1 MEVILA
7 IDIGTSSVKVA
18 IINFKGQLVKNFQT
32 NYPTHCLKPNILEQN
47 PEDWWDAVKS
57 GIYQILKEKQNT
69 KIPKYSIIGIAC
81 CGHSPTLVCVDK
93 QGEILRPA
101 IIWQDSRAFK
111 EVKYIKEKLKEEF
124 YTSIMTSPL
133 TPNSRISKLLW
144 LKNKEP
150 DIMKK
155 VYALLEP
162 KDYINFRLTGEYKT
176 SFLSGRDF
184 VDVKTGK
191 VHSKFLNM
199 LEIPESII
207 PKAIPSYSIIGTTTK
222 SLEEEMGLP
231 KGIPVIAGEMDSIT
245 SIIGTGIT
253 KKNMCY
259 NISGTSEIIGISID
273 QQVTLSRTK
282 KQPYF
287 SYPFYNNLQIIF
299 EATQASGKSINWFIK
314 NIIESD
320 KSPNKL
326 MLTNE
331 KNNFP
336 KMNPLI
342 FLPYIEGER
351 SPIWDSRARG
361 IFFGLNSQHS
371 KFDLY
376 RAILEGIGFSILQ
389 NFEIL
394 RSISNK
400 DDIPD
405 YLRVSGG
412 GAENN
417 HLNQI
422 KADILGKKVVTT
434 KFCESGLLGGA
445 ILAMIGLG
453 IYSFDDAVKKMVHT
467 NKIFQPNMEKH
478 YHYYAHLFPIYKNL
492 YRHNKELFK
501 DLRKIYQEAN
511 NESGCFIREKEYK
524 N

>member
-32 NYPTHCLKPNILEQN
+32 NYPTNCLKPNILEQN

-69 KIPKYSIIGIAC
+69 KISKHSIIGIAC
-81 CGHSPTLVCVDK
+81 CGHSPTLVCVDR
-93 QGEILRPA
+93 QGKILRPA

-111 EVKYIKEKLKEEF
+111 EVKYIKERLKEEF
-124 YTSIMTSPL
+124 YASIMISPL
-133 TPNSRISKLLW
+133 TPSSRIAKLLW
-144 LKNKEP
+144 LKNNEP
-150 DIMKK
+150 NTMKK
-155 VYALLEP
+155 VYAILEP
-162 KDYINFRLTGEYKT
+162 KDYINYKLTGEYKT

-184 VDVKTGK
+184 VDIRTGK

-222 SLEEEMGLP
+222 SLEDEIGLP

-245 SIIGTGIT
+245 SIVGTGIT

-273 QQVTLSRTK
+273 QQVKLSETK
-282 KQPYF
+282 KLFYF
-287 SYPFYNNLQIIF
+287 TYPFYNNLQIIF
-299 EATQASGKSINWFIK
+299 EATQSSGKSIDWYIK
-314 NIIESD
+314 NIIGGD
-320 KSPNKL
+320 KNQNRMIP
-326 MLTNE
+326 
-331 KNNFP
+331 KNNKNAFT
-336 KMNPLI
+336 KIKPLV
-342 FLPYIEGER
+342 FLPYVEGER

-394 RSISNK
+394 RIISNK
-400 DDIPD
+400 DNIPD

-412 GAENN
+412 GAGNN

-422 KADILGKKVVTT
+422 KADILGKEVIKLMVY
-434 KFCESGLLGGA
+434 ESGLLGAA
-445 ILAMIGLG
+445 ILAMMGLK
-453 IYSFDDAVKKMVHT
+453 IYSFNEAVKKMVHIDR
-467 NKIFQPNMEKH
+467 IFQPNMKKH
-478 YHYYAHLFPIYKNL
+478 HHYYSRLFLIYKKL
-492 YRHNKELFK
+492 YQNNIELFK
-501 DLRKIYQEAN
+501 ELGGI
-511 NESGCFIREKEYK
+511 
-524 N
+524 

>member
-1 MEVILA
+1 MEVILT

-18 IINFKGQLVKNFQT
+18 AINSKGEFIKTSQT
-32 NYPTHCLKPNILEQN
+32 NYPTHYLKPNNLEQD
-47 PEDWWDAVKS
+47 PEDWWDVVKS

-69 KIPKYSIIGIAC
+69 KISKYSIIGIAC

-101 IIWQDSRAFK
+101 IIWQDSRAVK
-111 EVKYIKEKLKEEF
+111 EVEYIKNRLNNKF
-124 YTSIMTSPL
+124 YRSIMTSPL
-133 TPNSRISKLLW
+133 TPNSRIAKLLW

-162 KDYINFRLTGEYKT
+162 KDYINFRLTREYNT
-176 SFLSGRDF
+176 SLLSGRDLIEI
-184 VDVKTGK
+184 KTGK
-191 VHSKFLNM
+191 VHSEFLN
-199 LEIPESII
+199 LLKIPESVI
-207 PKAIPSYSIIGTTTK
+207 PKAVPSHSIIGTTTK
-222 SLEEEMGLP
+222 SLEEEIGLP

-273 QQVTLSRTK
+273 QQVNLSRTN

-314 NIIESD
+314 NIMGSD

-331 KNNFP
+331 KNDFP

-351 SPIWDSRARG
+351 SPIWDPSARG
-361 IFFGLNSQHS
+361 IFFGLNSQHTR
-371 KFDLY
+371 FDLY

-394 RSISNK
+394 RGISNK
-400 DDIPD
+400 YHIPD
-405 YLRVSGG
+405 SLRISGG

-417 HLNQI
+417 YSNQI
-422 KADILGKKVVTT
+422 KADILGKKVITT
-434 KFCESGLLGGA
+434 KVCESGLLGGA

-453 IYSFDDAVKKMVHT
+453 IYNFNDAIKNMVH
-467 NKIFQPNMEKH
+467 NGKIFYPNKEK
-478 YHYYAHLFPIYKNL
+478 YYKYYTHLYIIYKNL
-492 YRHNKELFK
+492 YQSNQKLFK
-501 DLRKIYQEAN
+501 ELRKI
-511 NESGCFIREKEYK
+511 
-524 N
+524 

>member
-1 MEVILA
+1 MEVILT

-18 IINFKGQLVKNFQT
+18 AINSKGELVKTFQT
-32 NYPTHCLKPNILEQN
+32 SYLTHYLKPNSLEQN
-47 PEDWWDAVKS
+47 PEDWWSAVKS
-57 GIYQILKEKQNT
+57 GIYQIIKEKQN
-69 KIPKYSIIGIAC
+69 IEISKYSIIGIAC

-101 IIWQDSRAFK
+101 IIWQDSRALK
-111 EVKYIKEKLKEEF
+111 EVKYIKERLKEEF

-133 TPNSRISKLLW
+133 TPSSRIAKLIW
-144 LKNKEP
+144 LKNNEP
-150 DIMKK
+150 NTMKK
-155 VYALLEP
+155 VYAILEP
-162 KDYINFRLTGEYKT
+162 KDYINYKLTGEYKT

-222 SLEEEMGLP
+222 SLEEEIGLP
-231 KGIPVIAGEMDSIT
+231 KEIPVIAGEMDSIT

-273 QQVTLSRTK
+273 QQVNLSKTK
-282 KQPYF
+282 KVPYF

-299 EATQASGKSINWFIK
+299 EVTQASGKSIDWYIK
-314 NIIESD
+314 NIIGSD
-320 KSPNKL
+320 KGASKIMFANK
-326 MLTNE
+326 
-331 KNNFP
+331 KNDFP
-336 KMNPLI
+336 KINPLI

-351 SPIWDSRARG
+351 SPIWDPSSRG

-371 KFDLY
+371 RFDLY
-376 RAILEGIGFSILQ
+376 RAILEGIGFSVLQ

-394 RSISNK
+394 RGISNK
-400 DDIPD
+400 DHIPD
-405 YLRVSGG
+405 SLRVSGG

-417 HLNQI
+417 YLNQI
-422 KADILGKKVVTT
+422 KADILEKKVVTT

-453 IYSFDDAVKKMVHT
+453 IYSFDDAVKKMVHIDR
-467 NKIFQPNMEKH
+467 IFQPNMEKH
-478 YHYYAHLFPIYKNL
+478 HHYYSRLFPIYKKL
-492 YRHNKELFK
+492 YQNNIELFK
-501 DLRKIYQEAN
+501 ELGEI
-511 NESGCFIREKEYK
+511 
-524 N
+524 

>member
-1 MEVILA
+1 MEVILT

-18 IINFKGQLVKNFQT
+18 TINSKGELVKTFQT
-32 NYPTHCLKPNILEQN
+32 SYPTHYLKPNNKEQD

-57 GIYQILKEKQNT
+57 GIYQILKEKQNK
-69 KIPKYSIIGIAC
+69 KISKYSIIGISC

-101 IIWQDSRAFK
+101 IIWQDSRAIK
-111 EVKYIKEKLKEEF
+111 EVKYIKDRLNDEF
-124 YTSIMTSPL
+124 YKPIMTSPL
-133 TPNSRISKLLW
+133 TPSSRIAKLLW
-144 LKNKEP
+144 LKNNEP
-150 DIMKK
+150 NTMKK

-162 KDYINFRLTGEYKT
+162 KDYINFKLTGEYKT
-176 SFLSGRDF
+176 SLLSGRDF

-191 VHSKFLNM
+191 IHSEFFHL

-207 PKAIPSYSIIGTTTK
+207 PKAAPSHSIIGTTTK
-222 SLEEEMGLP
+222 SLEEEIGLP
-231 KGIPVIAGEMDSIT
+231 KGIPLIAGEMDSIT
-245 SIIGTGIT
+245 SIIGTGIA

-273 QQVTLSRTK
+273 QQLNLSRTK

-314 NIIESD
+314 NIIGSD
-320 KSPNKL
+320 KIPNKL
-326 MLTNE
+326 MITNK
-331 KNNFP
+331 KNDFP

-351 SPIWDSRARG
+351 SPIWDTSARG
-361 IFFGLNSQHS
+361 IFFGLNSQHTR
-371 KFDLY
+371 FDLY

-394 RSISNK
+394 RGISNK
-400 DDIPD
+400 YHISDS
-405 YLRVSGG
+405 LRISGG
-412 GAENN
+412 GAENDY
-417 HLNQI
+417 LNQI
-422 KADILGKKVVTT
+422 KSDILGKKVITT
-434 KFCESGLLGGA
+434 KVFESGLLGGA
-445 ILAMIGLG
+445 ILVMIGLR

-478 YHYYAHLFPIYKNL
+478 HKYYTHLYTIYKNL
-492 YRHNKELFK
+492 YQSNQKLFK
-501 DLRKIYQEAN
+501 ELRKI
-511 NESGCFIREKEYK
+511 
-524 N
+524 

>member
-1 MEVILA
+1 MEVILT

-18 IINFKGQLVKNFQT
+18 AINSKGELVKTSQT
-32 NYPTHCLKPNILEQN
+32 SYPTHYLKPNNLEQD
-47 PEDWWDAVKS
+47 PEDWWNGVKS
-57 GIYQILKEKQNT
+57 GIYQILKETQNS
-69 KIPKYSIIGIAC
+69 KISKLSITGIAC
-81 CGHSPTLVCVDK
+81 CGHSPTLVCVDR
-93 QGEILRPA
+93 QGKILRPA

-111 EVKYIKEKLKEEF
+111 EVKYIKERLIEEF

-133 TPNSRISKLLW
+133 TPSSRIAKLIW
-144 LKNKEP
+144 LKNNEP
-150 DIMKK
+150 NTMKK
-155 VYALLEP
+155 VYAILEP
-162 KDYINFRLTGEYKT
+162 KDYINYNLTGEYRT

-184 VDVKTGK
+184 VDVRTGK

-222 SLEEEMGLP
+222 LLEDEIGLP

-245 SIIGTGIT
+245 SIVGTGIT

-273 QQVTLSRTK
+273 QQVNLSRTK

-314 NIIESD
+314 NIIGSD

-326 MLTNE
+326 ILTNE
-331 KNNFP
+331 KNDFP

-371 KFDLY
+371 KFDFY

-400 DDIPD
+400 DSIPD

-445 ILAMIGLG
+445 ILVMMGLK
-453 IYSFDDAVKKMVHT
+453 IYSFNEAVKKMVHIDR
-467 NKIFQPNMEKH
+467 IFQPNMEKH
-478 YHYYAHLFPIYKNL
+478 HHYYSRLFPIYKKL
-492 YRHNKELFK
+492 YQNNIELFK
-501 DLRKIYQEAN
+501 ELGEI
-511 NESGCFIREKEYK
+511 
-524 N
+524 

>member
-18 IINFKGQLVKNFQT
+18 AINLKGKLVKTFQT
-32 NYPTHCLKPNILEQN
+32 SYPTHYLNPNSLEQD
-47 PEDWWDAVKS
+47 PEDWWHAVKS
-57 GIYQILKEKQNT
+57 GIHQILKEKQNI
-69 KIPKYSIIGIAC
+69 KIPKFSIICIAC
-81 CGHSPTLVCVDK
+81 CGHSPTLVCVDR
-93 QGEILRPA
+93 QGKILRPA
-101 IIWQDSRAFK
+101 IIWQDSRAVK
-111 EVKYIKEKLKEEF
+111 EVEYIKDRVNDKL
-124 YTSIMTSPL
+124 YRSIITSPL
-133 TPNSRISKLLW
+133 TPNSRIAKLLW
-144 LKNKEP
+144 LKNNEP

-162 KDYINFRLTGEYKT
+162 KDYINFRLTGEYNT
-176 SFLSGRDF
+176 SFLSGRDLMEI
-184 VDVKTGK
+184 KTGK
-191 VHSKFLNM
+191 VHSKFLNI
-199 LEIPESII
+199 LEIPESIV
-207 PKAIPSYSIIGTTTK
+207 PKAVPSHSIIGTTTK
-222 SLEEEMGLP
+222 SLEEEIALP

-245 SIIGTGIT
+245 SIIGTGIN

-273 QQVTLSRTK
+273 QQVNLSRTN

-314 NIIESD
+314 NIIGSD

-331 KNNFP
+331 KNDFP

-351 SPIWDSRARG
+351 SPIWDPSARG
-361 IFFGLNSQHS
+361 IFFGLNSQHTR
-371 KFDLY
+371 FDLY

-394 RSISNK
+394 RGISNK
-400 DDIPD
+400 DYTPD
-405 YLRVSGG
+405 FLRVSGG

-417 HLNQI
+417 YLNQI
-422 KADILGKKVVTT
+422 KADIFGKKVITT

-445 ILAMIGLG
+445 ILAIMGLK
-453 IYSFDDAVKKMVHT
+453 IYSFNEAVKNMVHIDR
-467 NKIFQPNMEKH
+467 IFQPNMEKH
-478 YHYYAHLFPIYKNL
+478 HRCYSRLFSIYKKL
-492 YRHNKELFK
+492 YQNNIELFEE
-501 DLRKIYQEAN
+501 LRKI
-511 NESGCFIREKEYK
+511 
-524 N
+524 

>member
-18 IINFKGQLVKNFQT
+18 VINSKGEFIKTSQT
-32 NYPTHCLKPNILEQN
+32 NYPTHYLKPNNLEQD

-57 GIYQILKEKQNT
+57 GIYQILKEMQNL
-69 KIPKYSIIGIAC
+69 KIPKLSITGIAC

-93 QGEILRPA
+93 QGKILRPA

-124 YTSIMTSPL
+124 YASKMISPL
-133 TPNSRISKLLW
+133 TPSSRIAKLIW
-144 LKNKEP
+144 LKNNEP
-150 DIMKK
+150 NTMKK
-155 VYALLEP
+155 IYTILEP
-162 KDYINFRLTGEYKT
+162 KDYINYKLTGEYKT
-176 SFLSGRDF
+176 SLLSGRDF
-184 VDVKTGK
+184 VDVETGK
-191 VHSKFLNM
+191 VHSKFLNI

-207 PKAIPSYSIIGTTTK
+207 PKSVPSHSIIGTTTK
-222 SLEEEMGLP
+222 SLEDEIGLP

-245 SIIGTGIT
+245 SIVGTGIT

-273 QQVTLSRTK
+273 QYAKPSETK
-282 KQPYF
+282 KLFYF
-287 SYPFYNNLQIIF
+287 TYPFYNNLQIIF

-314 NIIESD
+314 NIIGSD
-320 KSPNKL
+320 RSPNKL
-326 MLTNE
+326 VLTNE
-331 KNNFP
+331 KNDFP

-351 SPIWDSRARG
+351 SPIWDSCARG
-361 IFFGLNSQHS
+361 IFFGLNSQHTR
-371 KFDLY
+371 FDLY

-394 RSISNK
+394 RGISNK
-400 DDIPD
+400 DNISD

-417 HLNQI
+417 YLNQI
-422 KADILGKKVVTT
+422 KADILGEKVVTA

-453 IYSFDDAVKKMVHT
+453 IYSFNEAVKKMVHT
-467 NKIFQPNMEKH
+467 DRIFQPNMEKH
-478 YHYYAHLFPIYKNL
+478 HHYYSRLFPIYKKLYQNNL
-492 YRHNKELFK
+492 ELFK
-501 DLRKIYQEAN
+501 ELGEI
-511 NESGCFIREKEYK
+511 
-524 N
+524 